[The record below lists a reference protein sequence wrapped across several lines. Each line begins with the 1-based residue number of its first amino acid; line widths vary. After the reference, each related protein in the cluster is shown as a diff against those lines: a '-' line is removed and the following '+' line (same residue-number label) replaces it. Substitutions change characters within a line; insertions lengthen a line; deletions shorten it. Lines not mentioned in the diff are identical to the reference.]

1 MVVGGR
7 VEKPGARRDHTER
20 QHAARGERGGRGCG
34 GGGGWGTGGE
44 GSSGVSLERLSLRPV
59 WEADDNTPGLG
70 HVFPRLPLP
79 ARLLGRAVRG
89 RRGAAGVPP
98 EASDALGSRAVGS
111 PMAGGR
117 MGKSGPTRQ
126 RQATKRVS
134 AARARGA
141 RSTSSGA
148 ARGRQWVVGPTWRTE
163 GPRGVGCS
171 STTELAHRRE
181 RGGGTRDWAHRSL
194 LRITPLFSS
203 FFCHLLKIFV
213 CYSNLPVLTFLY
225 LLYQLAMY

>member
-1 MVVGGR
+1 MGVRLTGSGSPRALVWVGSGGEGRREGAGERRRCGCWGGR

-20 QHAARGERGGRGCG
+20 QHAARGERGRRGC
-34 GGGGWGTGGE
+34 GGGWGTGGE

-111 PMAGGR
+111 PRAGGR

-148 ARGRQWVVGPTWRTE
+148 ARGRQWVVGPTWRPE
-163 GPRGVGCS
+163 GPRGVGSS

-181 RGGGTRDWAHRSL
+181 RGGGYT
-194 LRITPLFSS
+194 
-203 FFCHLLKIFV
+203 
-213 CYSNLPVLTFLY
+213 
-225 LLYQLAMY
+225 